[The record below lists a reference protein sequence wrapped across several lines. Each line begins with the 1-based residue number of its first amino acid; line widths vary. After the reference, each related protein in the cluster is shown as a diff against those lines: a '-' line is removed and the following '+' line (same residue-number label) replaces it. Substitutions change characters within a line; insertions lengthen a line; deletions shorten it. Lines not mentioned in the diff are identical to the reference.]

1 MRHPDRD
8 LMRGRSP
15 SMRCQLHKRWA
26 RAPSCPSSP
35 STPTWSA
42 REGPPEDPP
51 GSAAASLVLIM
62 LTACGSGGSN
72 GPGGERN
79 APDSIAVLAES
90 SLKEAFTKIAQQ
102 LEGVNAGK
110 TAHHTERATPS
121 GRHRA

>member
-1 MRHPDRD
+1 
-8 LMRGRSP
+8 
-15 SMRCQLHKRWA
+15 
-26 RAPSCPSSP
+26 
-35 STPTWSA
+35 
-42 REGPPEDPP
+42 
-51 GSAAASLVLIM
+51 M

-121 GRHRA
+121 GRHRAGDTERAHRSADLVDVAAGGVLDGVLLPGGRRVGDV